1 MAVQKKPTK
10 STKTKKQANTV
21 KTTKQAKP
29 VNSAK
34 QVKQTRPANPNN
46 KKKKKS
52 SLTKDQK
59 IVIRGTIQIV
69 LLSAVICI
77 IAFIFYLAAKYAV
90 KPSDALIVEEGKI
103 SETENI
109 EGYIIRDERIVNSQ
123 NLDTGLI
130 EIKSD
135 GEKVAKN
142 EKIFRYKTSNEAEI
156 TAQIESLNNQIQE
169 AISGQSNLLSSDIMA
184 LDAQIDKISTKTM
197 NANNLQTIAENKKD
211 ISNYMSKKA
220 KIAGDASP
228 ATSYINGLIAQKTE
242 LENQLTAGSNY
253 EISPISGVVSYRVD
267 GLEEVLTPSKIPEI
281 TSAYLESL
289 GIKSSQAVSKNS
301 SRGKVI
307 NSFACYIAIS
317 RKADSDNKVEE
328 GDKINIKIPSD
339 KVVRATVESVK
350 NEGDKDLI
358 ILKITQGVEDLIK
371 YRKANFEII
380 WWEKEGLKVPKSAI
394 IYENGRSYV
403 VRNRAGAK
411 TKILVKILRE
421 NENYSI
427 IGSYSVEE
435 LKELGFSPTEISNMR
450 KINIYDEILVNPQ
463 VKDIQSNI

>member
-1 MAVQKKPTK
+1 MAVQKKPTNPKRTTNSRKTTVPVK
-10 STKTKKQANTV
+10 STKTTKRPQTVRPIKQ
-21 KTTKQAKP
+21 
-29 VNSAK
+29 NSK
-34 QVKQTRPANPNN
+34 

-52 SLTKDQK
+52 LTKEQK
-59 IVIRGTIQIV
+59 RVIRGSIQII
-69 LLSAVICI
+69 LLSAIICI
-77 IAFIFYLAAKYAV
+77 ITFVFYIAAKYAV
-90 KPSDALIVEEGKI
+90 KPSDALLVEEGKI
-103 SETENI
+103 SETENV
-109 EGYIIRDERIVNSQ
+109 EGYIIRDERVVNSQ

-135 GEKVAKN
+135 GEKVSKN

-184 LDAQIDKISTKTM
+184 LDAQIDKISAKTM
-197 NANNLQTIAENKKD
+197 NTNNLQTIAENKKD

-267 GLEEVLTPSKIPEI
+267 GLEGELTPSKIPEL
-281 TSAYLESL
+281 TSAYLENL

-317 RKADSDNKVEE
+317 RKADSDNKVKA

-350 NEGDKDLI
+350 NEGEKDLI

-380 WWEKEGLKVPKSAI
+380 WWEKEGLKVPRSAI

-403 VRNRAGAK
+403 VRNRAGSK

-427 IGSYSVEE
+427 IGTYSVEE
-435 LKELGFSPTEISNMR
+435 MKELGFSATDISNMR